1 MKFATVAAM
10 RRIEEIEHEKG
21 TSYLQMMTEAGNR
34 AAELLCER
42 FDFKDK
48 GVTVLCGRGNNGG
61 DGFVVAA
68 RLHEQG
74 ARVLV
79 VLVNGGPATQA
90 AAAAFALLPREVRIV
105 NLPMKNMAELFF
117 ADFLVDAIY
126 GIGFHGE
133 PGEEEERLLC
143 LCDGC
148 AAVKISLD
156 IPSGAE
162 GDNGRF
168 VTCFRADLT
177 IAMSAYKP
185 AHLVSWTPLFAGEV
199 LLADTALTTAALQS
213 GLLLHSLTPGLF
225 TLPRRLPWGHKGSN
239 GRLALVCGSR
249 RFPGAAV
256 LACGGALHSGVGYV
270 HLLSTQHVCDI
281 VAAHFPEV
289 IFTPLAENEA
299 GGIDAGAAGTI
310 LAALEQSSAGAM
322 GCGMGNTGDTAL
334 LVGEILAH
342 SKTPLLL
349 DADGLG
355 AFSQSTGALE
365 DAECPI
371 VITPHPGEFSRI
383 AGTHIDSTNDDYTLA
398 AARLSARAG
407 ITVLLKG
414 AVTGIFRGKWQPVF
428 SFEGNDSLARGGSG
442 DFLSGIIA
450 SLMAQGLDV
459 DGATLCGTWLHGRS
473 AAIAAQEL
481 SGRWIQPSDLME
493 FLEAAIAEQEQA
505 EQCRVSLMGGGLDED
520 EISDF

>member
-10 RRIEEIEHEKG
+10 RRIEEMENEKG

-34 AAELLCER
+34 AAQLLCQR

-48 GVTVLCGRGNNGG
+48 RVTVLCGRGNNGG

-68 RLHEQG
+68 RLQEQG

-79 VLVNGGPATQA
+79 ALVNGGPATEA
-90 AAAAFALLPREVRIV
+90 AAATFAQLPQEVRIV
-105 NLPMKNMAELFF
+105 TLPLKNMAELFF

-126 GIGFHGE
+126 GVGFHGE
-133 PGEEEERLLC
+133 PGEAEERLLC
-143 LCDGC
+143 LCEGC
-148 AAVKISLD
+148 GAVKLSLD
-156 IPSGAE
+156 IPSGVE

-168 VTCFRADLT
+168 ATCFKADLT
-177 IAMSAYKP
+177 IATGAYKP
-185 AHLVSWTPLFAGEV
+185 AHLVSWAPQFAGEI
-199 LLADTALTTAALQS
+199 LLADTALTTAAQQS
-213 GLLLHSLTPGLF
+213 GLLLHSLTGELC
-225 TLPRRLPWGHKGSN
+225 TLPERLPWGHKGSN

-256 LACGGALHSGVGYV
+256 LACAGALHSGVGYV

-281 VAAHFPEV
+281 VAGHFPEV
-289 IFTPLAENEA
+289 IYTPLPENEQ
-299 GGIDAGAAGTI
+299 GGIAASAVETI
-310 LAALEQSSAGAM
+310 LTALEQSSAAVV
-322 GCGMGNTGDTAL
+322 GCGMGNTEDTAL
-334 LVGEILAH
+334 VVGEILTRN
-342 SKTPLLL
+342 KTPLLL

-355 AFSQSTGALE
+355 MLSKTTLPLVEA
-365 DAECPI
+365 DCPI
-371 VITPHPGEFSRI
+371 VITPHPGEFSHI

-398 AARLSARAG
+398 AARLSASAG

-414 AVTGIFRGKWQPVF
+414 AVTGIFRGKRQPVF

-473 AAIAAQEL
+473 ASIAAEEL
-481 SGRWIQPSDLME
+481 NHRWIQPGDLME

-505 EQCRVSLMGGGLDED
+505 EQCRIPLTGGGLGED
-520 EISDF
+520 EISNF